1 MKGFTRTLLDHRLL
15 PAFVDSGLGWAFAVS
30 VMTNLFFGPQMMF
43 FHRLEDNLIDRKWN
57 MAGLTTAWW
66 TLLWFWIPAHTVT
79 FSLQTEYQIGLAA
92 VWSLVLGLIMGFT
105 PKGKPRGGNDV
116 GRNTHFPLVRVDQG
130 LPASLRSAACGGGS
144 MNIMFCWP
152 PAACRFRSSCV
163 SFRFLLVIFSV
174 MGMLLARPTIAGE
187 IDSIIGRV
195 IPYPEYADQVRT
207 FVANRVEE
215 FWVYRR
221 LAGWVGSLGLLFA
234 ASGLFSSMR
243 TVLDTVFE
251 IPGKRSAIIA
261 KLHDIGLVLMVMVF
275 FLLSTIILPAF
286 EVRRPAGANLDG
298 VAGVR
303 PGIDRRH
310 HVYAVLSFLVIWFGF
325 YMIYVTVPHRRPPHW
340 VLVISSFTAA
350 VLWQVAQVVFGYYIR
365 QFVTFKQIYGT
376 YSFLLVAALWLYYT
390 SVIFIL
396 GAEIGRLSDEWKH
409 RAKPEAASGAG

>member
-1 MKGFTRTLLDHRLL
+1 MSAGTRISRLYEWIKAFLRHYAGGLWRRIDEHHVLL
-15 PAFVDSGLGWAFAVS
+15 AASGL
-30 VMTNLFFGPQMMF
+30 
-43 FHRLEDNLIDRKWN
+43 
-57 MAGLTTAWW
+57 
-66 TLLWFWIPAHTVT
+66 T
-79 FSLQTEYQIGLAA
+79 FSII
-92 VWSLVLGLIMGFT
+92 VCII
-105 PKGKPRGGNDV
+105 P
-116 GRNTHFPLVRVDQG
+116 
-130 LPASLRSAACGGGS
+130 
-144 MNIMFCWP
+144 
-152 PAACRFRSSCV
+152 
-163 SFRFLLVIFSV
+163 FLLVIFSV
-174 MGMLLARPTIAGE
+174 MGILLARPTIAGE
-187 IDSIIGRV
+187 IDSMIGRV

-275 FLLSTIILPAF
+275 FLLSTIILPALKF
-286 EVRRPAGANLDG
+286 VVRQAQTSTALRAFDLGLIE
-298 VAGVR
+298 
-303 PGIDRRH
+303 GIMFT
-310 HVYAVLSFLVIWFGF
+310 AVSFLVIWFGF

-340 VLVISSFTAA
+340 VLVVSSLTAA
-350 VLWQVAQVVFGYYIR
+350 VLWQAAQVVFGYYIR